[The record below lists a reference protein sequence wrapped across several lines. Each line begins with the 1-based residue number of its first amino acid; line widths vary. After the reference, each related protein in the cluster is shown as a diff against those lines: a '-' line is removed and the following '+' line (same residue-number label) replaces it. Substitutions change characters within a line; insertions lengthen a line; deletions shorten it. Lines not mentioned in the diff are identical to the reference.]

1 LLAKG
6 WIERRRDPS
15 DTRRVQLLL
24 KPQGVAHTRP
34 SRRTVERAVTDAL
47 DAVGDANVRA
57 ARKVLIEIAQR
68 LDDR

>member
-1 LLAKG
+1 
-6 WIERRRDPS
+6 
-15 DTRRVQLLL
+15 
-24 KPQGVAHTRP
+24 
-34 SRRTVERAVTDAL
+34 VTDAL